1 MFYFCFVYA
10 KLLDICFV
18 HVMFLFL
25 FILIS
30 NFEFEIKHALFFFWF
45 TKFYKLGCICVH
57 YNPNLKTY
65 AQQKKNHFHLS
76 ATKISFF
83 LLTWFLVFF
92 YHVILLLIQTFND
105 NFIMSFTTFTK
116 VTIDFFLYN
125 TFLLHQ
131 TIDITTMFQMFI
143 KESQN

>member
-1 MFYFCFVYA
+1 MECLPLWPTDICEKGRTLSKTYGIKARRDWEHPWGTHWELCFVYA

-83 LLTWFLVFF
+83 LLT
-92 YHVILLLIQTFND
+92 
-105 NFIMSFTTFTK
+105 
-116 VTIDFFLYN
+116 
-125 TFLLHQ
+125 
-131 TIDITTMFQMFI
+131 
-143 KESQN
+143 